1 VKSNLEMDLS
11 KPNLQILHA
20 KENYARLFAKTAG
33 KNSHNFF
40 SRQKCFF
47 LNKII
52 IICKNYKH
60 IFCPSPK
67 RLLLSFTDIDD
78 IEDFELDDG
87 TLVED
92 LLHDDFEEGDD
103 DERLTMGNVGS
114 IDTVGLVAVSA
125 ACGATVDMVKMAA
138 PIERERK
145 RGSFLK
151 TSPDLAYCSISP
163 SSGDF

>member
-1 VKSNLEMDLS
+1 M
-11 KPNLQILHA
+11 
-20 KENYARLFAKTAG
+20 
-33 KNSHNFF
+33 
-40 SRQKCFF
+40 
-47 LNKII
+47 NKFI
-52 IICKNYKH
+52 IICENYKH

-103 DERLTMGNVGS
+103 ANERLTMGNHVGS

-151 TSPDLAYCSISP
+151 TSPDLAYGSISP